1 MHIYRH
7 FFWFNMLTLHFFT
20 CEIYPEGWMAT
31 TFFLRHHRRKGGSCP
46 FHSPSSKRLW
56 RRLAVFFP
64 QSFWCL
70 GAPFAFGNRGRWSRL
85 LYLQEKVTLLS
96 LVTSVSSHETVHQG
110 KAGSCRRLR
119 CLSSSMCCRAQLGRS
134 SKLRVERRCLLWF
147 QVPDSKQNEFWED
160 SQMIQSSEILCD
172 IIWSLPKRLF
182 SNYSSL

>member
-1 MHIYRH
+1 
-7 FFWFNMLTLHFFT
+7 MLTLHFFT

-56 RRLAVFFP
+56 RRLAVFSRKVFDVWVHLLHLATEADWADC
-64 QSFWCL
+64 STFKKKSHFWVL
-70 GAPFAFGNRGRWSRL
+70 W
-85 LYLQEKVTLLS
+85 
-96 LVTSVSSHETVHQG
+96 TSVSSHETVHQG

-119 CLSSSMCCRAQLGRS
+119 CLSSSMCCRAQFGRS

-147 QVPDSKQNEFWED
+147 QVQDSKQNEFWED
-160 SQMIQSSEILCD
+160 SQMIHLSEILCD